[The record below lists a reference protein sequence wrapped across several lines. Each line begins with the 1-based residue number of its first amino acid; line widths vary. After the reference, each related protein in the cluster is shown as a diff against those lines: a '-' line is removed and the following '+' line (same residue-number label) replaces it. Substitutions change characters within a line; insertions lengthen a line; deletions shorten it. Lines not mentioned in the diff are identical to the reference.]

1 MRALDAVRA
10 DGERHVHAVVDDQN
24 RRGSEGPDPAAQ
36 RGELSDAEVLLA
48 HLNGEQPGGHT
59 RGDDLDEIA
68 AARLATIGDEAEPQ
82 LVQSGTPSR
91 GEDAVA

>member
-1 MRALDAVRA
+1 MPPF
-10 DGERHVHAVVDDQN
+10 GQP
-24 RRGSEGPDPAAQ
+24 RGD
-36 RGELSDAEVLLA
+36 
-48 HLNGEQPGGHT
+48 T

-68 AARLATIGDEAEPQ
+68 AACLATVGDEAEPQ